1 MRDGQRQ
8 TARYK
13 AGGMEDGRD
22 VCIRRLAQSAKNLSS
37 FSAPETSFNISPK
50 PPHRLR
56 IDILSAQLLLP
67 SEPRIHMLITLVPL
81 AILALFSAVVASS
94 PINGQDAK
102 EVDFSVF
109 PEFASLG
116 SLNDLVE
123 AGTVESDTDADV
135 DVDSNGDGD
144 GIEARA
150 ANQCTL
156 AKLKKILFDYSE

>member
-1 MRDGQRQ
+1 
-8 TARYK
+8 
-13 AGGMEDGRD
+13 
-22 VCIRRLAQSAKNLSS
+22 
-37 FSAPETSFNISPK
+37 
-50 PPHRLR
+50 
-56 IDILSAQLLLP
+56 
-67 SEPRIHMLITLVPL
+67 MLITLVPL